1 MDVLDKFFIKYAY
14 KFPKGYPDLKD
25 KQDILLMESI
35 LKNEFDI
42 VLEEEQSLQD
52 YPEYYGKLTDE
63 QRELLANN
71 PDYKKD
77 ITFSSG
83 GKYTPIKLNK
93 NDNYTVSDLEQILKD
108 FEEPVYLTYATT
120 AIKLRTPF
128 GIRIMGF
135 DPSNIKLNN
144 DNFHRIKALDQ
155 FIKDNP
161 DKIKIK
167 GKLPAGLGYEAAQV
181 DNLSNAVNDILKI
194 FPKQKDIE
202 LWIDM
207 EPQGVKVD
215 GAIKRKD
222 VGKADIALT
231 NNGKEVYW
239 ISYKEGA
246 YKDEEGA
253 VKSNIP
259 FQQYGSLK
267 TLYSTEFDKEMTG
280 FGNYFKGLVKDFL
293 DTIKESK
300 QSLVFR
306 DIETVDYE
314 NKEIINK
321 NGTKTDYS
329 TIITWAGDAT
339 GLKSKELKSSINK
352 GVIDIVFIDEGE
364 NYYNAFVEDNNKNSL
379 LLAGKAV
386 YGVDFDFNNKDY
398 SSENCNVLLQSD
410 GTVELNIIT
419 GEDEESIEG
428 LNIEMEGGTGNVI
441 YHPDLPT
448 RPDEPLYGYTPALN
462 LRHTK
467 SQVFIYK
474 SGDGN
479 ITAIIGGRFLIYPVG
494 GISSKSTKINL

>member
-1 MDVLDKFFIKYAY
+1 MDVLDKFFIKYSY

-25 KQDILLMESI
+25 KQDILLLESI

-259 FQQYGSLK
+259 FQ
-267 TLYSTEFDKEMTG
+267 
-280 FGNYFKGLVKDFL
+280 
-293 DTIKESK
+293 
-300 QSLVFR
+300 
-306 DIETVDYE
+306 
-314 NKEIINK
+314 
-321 NGTKTDYS
+321 
-329 TIITWAGDAT
+329 
-339 GLKSKELKSSINK
+339 
-352 GVIDIVFIDEGE
+352 
-364 NYYNAFVEDNNKNSL
+364 
-379 LLAGKAV
+379 
-386 YGVDFDFNNKDY
+386 
-398 SSENCNVLLQSD
+398 
-410 GTVELNIIT
+410 
-419 GEDEESIEG
+419 
-428 LNIEMEGGTGNVI
+428 
-441 YHPDLPT
+441 
-448 RPDEPLYGYTPALN
+448 
-462 LRHTK
+462 
-467 SQVFIYK
+467 
-474 SGDGN
+474 
-479 ITAIIGGRFLIYPVG
+479 
-494 GISSKSTKINL
+494 